1 MKYRTDPYRALMAL
15 GLLAAL
21 SNCQIIN
28 KLTGR
33 NDSGTR
39 SQNVAPILSDSAM
52 PPPVIGLP
60 NPTVSPLANQDVPG
74 ESPDAGMLAEADAG
88 AMGAGDAGDPN
99 ANTQA
104 IAVVDAGTTT
114 ELDPNGRRH
123 GGGAGYRTY
132 CKTHPGM
139 INPYTG
145 VLCPAVIPGV
155 VIR

>member
-1 MKYRTDPYRALMAL
+1 MKYRTDPHHALVAL
-15 GLLAAL
+15 GLLATL

-39 SQNVAPILSDSAM
+39 SQNVAPILSDSAT
-52 PPPVIGLP
+52 PPPAIGLP
-60 NPTVSPLANQDVPG
+60 NPNISPLANQNVPD
-74 ESPDAGMLAEADAG
+74 ESPDAGMVAEADAG

-99 ANTQA
+99 ANGTT

-114 ELDPNGRRH
+114 ELTPNGRRT
-123 GGGAGYRTY
+123 GGGPGYRTY

-145 VLCPAVIPGV
+145 VLCPQVFPGV
-155 VIR
+155 IIR